1 MKISSQFD
9 GGNIEV
15 VEIKG
20 PQHIHLKIK
29 NDSQAEFK
37 QWFYFRLQ
45 GAEGQNCHIQIINA
59 GEASYQDGWKDY
71 QAVASYD
78 REEWFRVPT
87 HFDNGVLSIEH
98 TPDFND
104 AYYAY
109 FEPYSHERH
118 LNLIAT
124 AQQSPLCKV
133 VDLGLTVEKRD
144 INMLIIGEP
153 DSSKLKLWVIARQH
167 CGETMA
173 EWFMEGFL
181 GRLLDPDDA
190 VARSILQK
198 AVFYIVPNM
207 NIDGAIKGNLRANAA
222 GIDLNRQWSNP
233 NLENS
238 PEVYL
243 VRQKM
248 HEIGVDFFL
257 DVHGDEGL
265 PYVFLAGCEGIPSYD
280 KRHLE
285 LENHFKKAFMQAS
298 PELQDQYGYSK
309 DAPGK
314 ANLAI
319 ATPYIGEAFRCLS
332 YTLEMPFKDNKNLPD
347 CEYGWS
353 SARSAKLGEASL
365 EALFSTVDFIMHSG
379 S

>member
-1 MKISSQFD
+1 MKISAQFD

-20 PQHIHLKIK
+20 PQHIHLKIR
-29 NDSQAEFK
+29 NDSNAEFK

-45 GAEGQNCHIQIINA
+45 GAEGQNCHLQIINA
-59 GEASYQDGWKDY
+59 AETSYQEGWQDY

-87 HFDNGVLSIEH
+87 RFENGILSIEH
-98 TPDFND
+98 SPDFND
-104 AYYAY
+104 VYYAY

-118 LNLIAT
+118 LNLIAF
-124 AQQSPLCKV
+124 AQQSPFCKV
-133 VDLGLTVEKRD
+133 EDLGLTVEKRD
-144 INMLIIGEP
+144 INMLVVGEP
-153 DSSKLKLWVIARQH
+153 DKSKLKLWIIARQH

-181 GRLLDPDDA
+181 SRLLDPSDA
-190 VARSILQK
+190 VARSILEK

-207 NIDGAIKGNLRANAA
+207 NIDGGIKGNLRANAA
-222 GIDLNRQWSNP
+222 GMDLNRQWSQP
-233 NLENS
+233 SLEKS

-248 HEIGVDFFL
+248 QETGVDLFL

-280 KRHLE
+280 NKHQE
-285 LENHFKKAFMQAS
+285 LESHFKLAFMQAS

-314 ANLAI
+314 ANLNI
-319 ATPYIGEAFRCLS
+319 ATPYIGETFRCLS
-332 YTLEMPFKDNKNLPD
+332 YTLEMPFKDNKNLAD
-347 CEYGWS
+347 YEFGWS
-353 SARSAKLGEASL
+353 SERSAKLGEASL
-365 EALFSTVDFIMHSG
+365 EAILATVNFIVDSR